1 MLNTIERFTKM
12 IAAKAEIDD
21 SVYTALLSSIKPMV
35 IKSEAEYER
44 LLAEF
49 EILFNKS
56 MKDELTIEQEAI
68 FDLLATVLEK
78 YEKENLVKIKR
89 DPVSMLRFL
98 MEQQDKKTKD
108 LYVLAPKSRI
118 SEIFSGKR
126 RISLELAKKFGEFF
140 HVSPEL
146 FIDFQ

>member
-1 MLNTIERFTKM
+1 M
-12 IAAKAEIDD
+12 IAANVEIDN

-35 IKSEAEYER
+35 IKSEVEYER
-44 LLAEF
+44 LLAQF
-49 EILFNKS
+49 DILFNKS
-56 MKDELTIEQEAI
+56 MKDELTIEEEAI
-68 FDLLATVLEK
+68 FDLLATLLEK

-108 LYVLAPKSRI
+108 LYTIAPRSRI
-118 SEIFSGKR
+118 SEIFNGKR
-126 RISLELAKKFGEFF
+126 RISLELAQKFGEFF

-146 FIDFQ
+146 FIEFN